1 MGWVRNQRRGGCK
14 NSGGA
19 ALRIARRLRAAQGIR
34 LAQWLHVRVAGG
46 KRDGGDCV
54 LELTWWNWWQQSSGV
69 GEKAAAGY
77 VFAFTVFLHHTHTM
91 HFRVC
96 GVGESRGFWSGIGL
110 RRERVGRGSAWEVC
124 GRCAGGVRVCFSR
137 NGRERRLQI
146 RPGIHQTHRAR
157 FPLHGTS
164 TASG

>member
-77 VFAFTVFLHHTHTM
+77 VFAFSLFASYAHHALPGLW
-91 HFRVC
+91 C
-96 GVGESRGFWSGIGL
+96 GRESRVLERNWAAQGAGGSGQC
-110 RRERVGRGSAWEVC
+110 VGGVWEVR
-124 GRCAGGVRVCFSR
+124 GRCARLFQPQWARAPAPNSTRHPPDASGKVSAASDKYGVR
-137 NGRERRLQI
+137 I
-146 RPGIHQTHRAR
+146 
-157 FPLHGTS
+157 
-164 TASG
+164 